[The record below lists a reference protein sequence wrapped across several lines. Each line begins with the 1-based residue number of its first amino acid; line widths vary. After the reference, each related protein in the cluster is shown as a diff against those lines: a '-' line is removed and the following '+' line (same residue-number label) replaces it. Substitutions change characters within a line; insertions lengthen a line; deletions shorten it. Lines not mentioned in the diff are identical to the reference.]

1 MIVGIDHI
9 VLLCPSIDIGT
20 PVCETL
26 LGRPADWTAHD
37 QAGSAS
43 AIFQLNHMAIEL
55 LAPKGD
61 GPMATRL
68 HDLLTQDGP
77 GLQTL
82 VFASNALEEDH
93 RVFTRRALQPEP
105 IIDGESTDLT
115 TGNLRQWQR
124 FRFNTAQSG
133 GLRTFV
139 LQRSSDD
146 PLQLR
151 QSSDSAVIGLDHL
164 VISTEQPERALAWYG
179 ARLGFNLT
187 LDRTNPAQ
195 DQVVSACAATQ
206 NEPRDHDVVSGVDER
221 SRADVCQFGVRA
233 LRQVIRLLT
242 FAAGTAKIELTHRGS
257 NTPAMKPDQLWGVT
271 WRTANIET
279 AHARM
284 VAAGL
289 ATSEIR
295 QGMRRGTRVF
305 TVRDGTLGVPTL
317 IVVNTEEVSGRS
329 AP

>member
-9 VLLCPSIDIGT
+9 VLLCSSINIGT
-20 PVCETL
+20 SVYETL
-26 LGRPADWTAHD
+26 LGRPADWSTQD
-37 QAGSAS
+37 DAGSAS
-43 AIFQLNHMAIEL
+43 AFFQLEHMGIEL
-55 LAPKGD
+55 LAPSGD
-61 GPMATRL
+61 GPMASRL
-68 HDLLTQDGP
+68 NELLAQNGP
-77 GLQTL
+77 GLQT
-82 VFASNALEEDH
+82 VVYASDALEDDH
-93 RVFTRRALQPEP
+93 RVFTRRSLQPEP
-105 IIDGESTDLT
+105 IVSGESTDLAT
-115 TGNLRQWQR
+115 AGKRRWQR
-124 FRFNTAQSG
+124 FRINDAQSC

-146 PLQLR
+146 PLR
-151 QSSDSAVIGLDHL
+151 PSQSTDSALTGLDHL

-195 DQVVSACAATQ
+195 DS
-206 NEPRDHDVVSGVDER
+206 
-221 SRADVCQFGVRA
+221 
-233 LRQVIRLLT
+233 RLLT
-242 FAAGTAKIELTHRGS
+242 FAAGTAKIEVTHRTS
-257 NTPAMKPDQLWGVT
+257 NTPAKKTDHLWGVT
-271 WRTANIET
+271 WRTANIEA

-317 IVVNTEEVSGRS
+317 IVANTFDDSERS
-329 AP
+329 AL

>member
-1 MIVGIDHI
+1 MLGDPEYLSAASHRVALPTGFPLAREDQTQLYPELLAETYMIVGIDHI

-20 PVCETL
+20 SVYETL
-26 LGRPADWTAHD
+26 LGRPADWTTQD
-37 QAGSAS
+37 DAGSAS
-43 AIFQLNHMAIEL
+43 AFFQLEHMGIEL
-55 LAPKGD
+55 LAPSGD
-61 GPMATRL
+61 GPMASRL
-68 HDLLTQDGP
+68 GELLAQDGP

-93 RVFTRRALQPEP
+93 RAFKSRALQPEP
-105 IIDGESTDLT
+105 IVSGASTD
-115 TGNLRQWQR
+115 TGSARSRRWQR
-124 FRFNTAQSG
+124 FQINDAQSG

-139 LQRSSDD
+139 LQRVLAD
-146 PLQLR
+146 PLQPR
-151 QSSDSAVIGLDHL
+151 HCPASALVGLDHL

-195 DQVVSACAATQ
+195 DS
-206 NEPRDHDVVSGVDER
+206 
-221 SRADVCQFGVRA
+221 
-233 LRQVIRLLT
+233 RLLT
-242 FAAGTAKIELTHRGS
+242 FAAGTAKIEVTHRTS
-257 NTPAMKPDQLWGVT
+257 NTPAKKTDHLWGVT
-271 WRTANIET
+271 WRTANIEA

-317 IVVNTEEVSGRS
+317 IVANAFDESERS

>member
-146 PLQLR
+146 PLRLR

-195 DQVVSACAATQ
+195 DT
-206 NEPRDHDVVSGVDER
+206 
-221 SRADVCQFGVRA
+221 
-233 LRQVIRLLT
+233 RLLT

>member
-9 VLLCPSIDIGT
+9 VLLCPSIDMGAS
-20 PVCETL
+20 VYETL
-26 LGRPADWTAHD
+26 LGRPADWTTHD
-37 QAGSAS
+37 DAGSAS
-43 AIFQLNHMAIEL
+43 AFFQLEHMGIEL
-55 LAPKGD
+55 LAPSGD
-61 GPMATRL
+61 GPMASRL
-68 HDLLTQDGP
+68 KELLAQDGP

-82 VFASNALEEDH
+82 VFASNALEDDH
-93 RVFTRRALQPEP
+93 RLFTRRALQPEP
-105 IIDGESTDLT
+105 IVSGESTDLVT
-115 TGNLRQWQR
+115 AGKRRWQR
-124 FRFNTAQSG
+124 FRIDTAQSG

-151 QSSDSAVIGLDHL
+151 QSPASALIGLDHL

-195 DQVVSACAATQ
+195 DS
-206 NEPRDHDVVSGVDER
+206 
-221 SRADVCQFGVRA
+221 
-233 LRQVIRLLT
+233 RLLT
-242 FAAGTAKIELTHRGS
+242 FAAGNAKIEVTHRGS
-257 NTPAMKPDQLWGVT
+257 NTPALKPDHLWGVT
-271 WRTANIET
+271 WRTANLET

-289 ATSEIR
+289 HTSEIR
-295 QGMRRGTRVF
+295 QGMRKGTRVF

-317 IVVNTEEVSGRS
+317 IVVNTEQDSGRS